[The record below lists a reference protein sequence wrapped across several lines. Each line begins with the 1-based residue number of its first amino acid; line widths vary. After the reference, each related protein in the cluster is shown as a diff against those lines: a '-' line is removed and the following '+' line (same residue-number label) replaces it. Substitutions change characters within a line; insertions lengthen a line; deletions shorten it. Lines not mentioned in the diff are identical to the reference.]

1 MNLNKCFKNNL
12 IILRSKWRVKN
23 ENYKINS
30 KWDKNIRTFLHAN
43 PCLNGCAYP
52 KMQNSKKSCDECKL
66 TKDKYSMIEKL
77 DSI

>member
-1 MNLNKCFKNNL
+1 MKTIKLTA
-12 IILRSKWRVKN
+12 S
-23 ENYKINS
+23 E
-30 KWDKNIRTFLHAN
+30 IRTLERFLHAN

>member
-1 MNLNKCFKNNL
+1 MKTIKLTA
-12 IILRSKWRVKN
+12 S
-23 ENYKINS
+23 E
-30 KWDKNIRTFLHAN
+30 IRTLERFLWVN

-52 KMQNSKKSCDECKL
+52 EMQNSKKSCDECKL